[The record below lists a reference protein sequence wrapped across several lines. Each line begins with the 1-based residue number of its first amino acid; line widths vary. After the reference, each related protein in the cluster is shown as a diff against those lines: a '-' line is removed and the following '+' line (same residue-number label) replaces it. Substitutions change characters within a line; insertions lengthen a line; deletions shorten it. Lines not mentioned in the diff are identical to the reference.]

1 MIVALAGGVGAAR
14 FLDGLVRII
23 CPEDL
28 FVISNTG
35 DDAEIHGFHVSPDID
50 TVLYTLTGIANRVNG
65 WGIQGDTFHCLDAL
79 GRLGA
84 ETWFQLGDRDLA
96 THIYRTQRLR
106 SGVPL
111 STVTAELAKRFG
123 LRATVAPMSNDPVR
137 TVVETRSG
145 ALDFQTWFVK
155 RRTRDLVRAVKF
167 QGAARSRP
175 APGILDAIRRASAII
190 FCPSNPAI
198 SIGPILA
205 VPGIRTAIEQRR
217 SKSVAISPII
227 AGRALKG
234 PAARMM
240 RSMGMEPTAR
250 GVAEHYRGL
259 VDVFV
264 LDREDARLAPAIEQL
279 GMRAVVTNTI
289 MTGAPEKKALARA
302 VLNSLEET

>member
-14 FLDGLVRII
+14 FLDGLGRII
-23 CPEDL
+23 RPEEL
-28 FVISNTG
+28 FVIGNTG
-35 DDAEIHGFHVSPDID
+35 DDLEIHGLHISPDID
-50 TVLYTLTGIANRVNG
+50 TVLYTLAGIANRVNG
-65 WGIQGDTFHCLDAL
+65 WGIQGDTFNCLDAL

-96 THIYRTQRLR
+96 THMYRTERLR
-106 SGVPL
+106 AGVPL

-123 LRATVAPMSNDPVR
+123 LRATITPMSDNPVR
-137 TVVETRSG
+137 TMIETRSG
-145 ALDFQTWFVK
+145 VLDFQTWFVK

-190 FCPSNPAI
+190 FCPSNPVI

-205 VPGIRTAIEQRR
+205 VPGIRTAIEHRR
-217 SKSVAISPII
+217 SKSIAISPIV

-240 RSMGMEPTAR
+240 RSMGMAPSAR
-250 GVAEHYRGL
+250 GVAGHYRGL

-289 MTGAPEKKALARA
+289 MTGAPQKKALARA

>member
-23 CPEDL
+23 RPEDL

-106 SGVPL
+106 AGISL
-111 STVTAELAKRFG
+111 STVTAELAKRFA

-190 FCPSNPAI
+190 FCPSNPVI